1 MEDRPGEDRR
11 NLDRMLCYLDVF
23 DQTTGDLIGNA
34 NDIHHEG
41 LNLISKEELPLLNEL
56 SIWVEDP
63 RDNVRIPLVIEGVWN
78 QMEKNPVYYST
89 GCKVHISASVDS
101 HTLNGFIEKIKNKVK
116 TKTKLPPSY
125 TSIM

>member
-1 MEDRPGEDRR
+1 MEDRPEDDRR

-41 LNLISKEELPLLNEL
+41 LNLISKEELPLLNNL
-56 SIWVEDP
+56 SIWVEDL

-78 QMEKNPVYYST
+78 QMEKNPVYFST
-89 GCKVHISASVDS
+89 GNLSNYVNSQITRDAL
-101 HTLNGFIEKIKNKVK
+101 TLCSKPCGNEGKANIVE
-116 TKTKLPPSY
+116 Y
-125 TSIM
+125 